1 MQQIGDGKM
10 AKFAAQSIQDLRTG
24 AATMGRF
31 VRKAAFV
38 VDVEC
43 DDGSWCELDADDK
56 AHAERLARNWVD
68 VMGAR
73 GASCWEVIGNGNVK
87 KKPFFTYYE
96 DVGFIEA

>member
-1 MQQIGDGKM
+1 MT
-10 AKFAAQSIQDLRTG
+10 KFAAQSIQDLRTG

-31 VRKAAFV
+31 ARKAKFV

-56 AHAERLARNWVD
+56 AHAKRLARNWVD

-73 GASCWEVIGNGNVK
+73 GASCWEVVGNGNVARRS
-87 KKPFFTYYE
+87 FFNYYE
-96 DVGFIEA
+96 NVGMED